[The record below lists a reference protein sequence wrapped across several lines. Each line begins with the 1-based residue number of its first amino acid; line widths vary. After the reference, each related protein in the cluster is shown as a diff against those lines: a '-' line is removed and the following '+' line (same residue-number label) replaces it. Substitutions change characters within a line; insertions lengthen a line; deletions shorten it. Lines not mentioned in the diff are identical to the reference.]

1 MEERLQKILA
11 KAGIS
16 SRRKAEE
23 LIRQGVVSIDGKVV
37 TGMGIKLDPQNHQI
51 AVHGKLLSSPE
62 QKVYFLLNKP
72 KGYVTTAFDP
82 QKRPIVT
89 SLLEDVQQRVF
100 PVGRLD
106 LNTEGALLLTNDG
119 DLANRILH
127 PRNEVNKTYIAEVKG
142 NPPSKKISL
151 LEKGI
156 EIDGKKTWPAKI
168 RLLSSTKNASKY
180 EITIH
185 EGRKRQIRKMFSA
198 IGFPVINLK
207 RIAYGGLK
215 LGNLKTGQHR
225 PLSQKDIQQIFARKK
240 TLYNR

>member
-23 LIRQGVVSIDGKVV
+23 LIQQGMVSIDGKIV
-37 TGMGIKLDPQNHQI
+37 TDMGIKLDPQHHQI
-51 AVHGKLLSSPE
+51 TVNGKTVATPE

-72 KGYVTTAFDP
+72 AGYVTTVNDP
-82 QKRPIVT
+82 QNRPIVT
-89 SLLEDVQQRVF
+89 SLLKDVQQRVF

-127 PRNEVNKTYIAEVKG
+127 PRNEVTKTYVAEVSG
-142 NPPSKKISL
+142 HPSSKDISL

-156 EIDGKKTWPAKI
+156 EIEGKKTWPARIK
-168 RLLSSTKNASKY
+168 LLDRTKNASKY
-180 EITIH
+180 QLTIH
-185 EGRKRQIRKMFSA
+185 EGRKRQIRKMFTA
-198 IGFPVINLK
+198 IGFPVITLK
-207 RIAYGGLK
+207 RIAYGRLK
-215 LGNLKTGQHR
+215 LENLKTGQYR
-225 PLSQKDIQQIFARKK
+225 PLSQKDIQQIFLEKK
-240 TLYNR
+240 SLYNR

>member
-23 LIRQGVVSIDGKVV
+23 LIRQGMVSIDGKVV
-37 TGMGIKLDPQNHQI
+37 TDMGIKLEPQHHQI
-51 AVHGKLLSSPE
+51 TVNGKTVSTPE

-72 KGYVTTAFDP
+72 AGYVTTVNDP
-82 QKRPIVT
+82 QNRPIVT
-89 SLLEDVQQRVF
+89 SLLKNVRQRVF

-106 LNTEGALLLTNDG
+106 LNTEGALIMTNDG

-127 PRNEVNKTYIAEVKG
+127 PRNEVTKTYIAEVKG
-142 NPPSKKISL
+142 NPSVKHIAL

-156 EIDGKKTWPAKI
+156 EIEGKKTWPARIK
-168 RLLSSTKNASKY
+168 LLDRTRNASTY
-180 EITIH
+180 QLTIH
-185 EGRKRQIRKMFSA
+185 EGRKRQIRKMFTA

-207 RIAYGGLK
+207 RIAYGRLK
-215 LGNLKTGQHR
+215 LENLKTGQYR
-225 PLSQKDIQQIFARKK
+225 PLSQKDIQQIFSEKK
-240 TLYNR
+240 SLYNR

>member
-37 TGMGIKLDPQNHQI
+37 TDMGIKLDPQHHQI
-51 AVHGKLLSSPE
+51 AVHGKQLTSPE

-72 KGYVTTAFDP
+72 KGYVTTAYDP

-89 SLLEDVQQRVF
+89 SLLEEVEQRVF

-127 PRNEVNKTYIAEVKG
+127 PRNEVTKTYIAEVKG
-142 NPPSKKISL
+142 FPSSKKISL

-156 EIDGKKTWPAKI
+156 EIEGKKTWPAKI
-168 RLLSSTKNASKY
+168 RLLSRTKIASKY
-180 EITIH
+180 ELTIH
-185 EGRKRQIRKMFSA
+185 EGRKGR
-198 IGFPVINLK
+198 
-207 RIAYGGLK
+207 
-215 LGNLKTGQHR
+215 
-225 PLSQKDIQQIFARKK
+225 
-240 TLYNR
+240 